1 MRGNHIND
9 LWYTRNQVHDFLALL
24 GLRVI
29 VGLVLWY
36 VTWILLLMLRGRKLG
51 NVVFDAV
58 RRNLKSI
65 FARLLLICRRK
76 LLLMRLRIIGLD
88 IPSFESRITAY
99 GSINGRNVDYPRV
112 WHPPMNHKAFPRPVA
127 IALIF
132 KQVWMTDD
140 AAHHIKLLVHHC

>member
-1 MRGNHIND
+1 MMRGNHIND

-112 WHPPMNHKAFPRPVA
+112 
-127 IALIF
+127 
-132 KQVWMTDD
+132 
-140 AAHHIKLLVHHC
+140 